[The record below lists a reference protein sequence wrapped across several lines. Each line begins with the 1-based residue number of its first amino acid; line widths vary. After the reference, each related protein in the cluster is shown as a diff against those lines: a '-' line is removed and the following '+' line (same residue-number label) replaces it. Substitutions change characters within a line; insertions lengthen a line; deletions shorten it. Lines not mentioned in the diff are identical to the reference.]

1 MIAGL
6 TGASPEADFYFAAV
20 ENPLFHASTAHMDG
34 YIKQSLPVT

>member
-6 TGASPEADFYFAAV
+6 TGVTQKADFYFAAV
-20 ENPLFHASTAHMDG
+20 ANPLFHASTAHMDG